1 MNKKSLCIRL
11 TSIYLLAALSLLSA
25 CSDAEENVSKNKT
38 EVIPVIQKQAAT
50 IDQAKKA
57 EVVLQDV
64 TGLYKELPSPQPTR
78 TGNKIEVLEIFW
90 YGCPHCYNFE
100 PVIEKWLEEKAEYI
114 EYIRMPGV
122 MGKNWLPHA
131 RAFYAAE
138 KLGVLDKIH
147 RPLFDA
153 IHKEKR
159 KIMDKKSLKKFFVAQ
174 GVNGDDFD
182 QAFRSKEVE
191 DNVRYAFTMGQRYA
205 ITGVPAIIINGKYVT
220 SASMAGSFTKITD
233 VMNTLAAKEYANM
246 KE

>member
-182 QAFRSKEVE
+182 QAFQSKEVE

-205 ITGVPAIIINGKYVT
+205 ITGVPAVIINGKYIT